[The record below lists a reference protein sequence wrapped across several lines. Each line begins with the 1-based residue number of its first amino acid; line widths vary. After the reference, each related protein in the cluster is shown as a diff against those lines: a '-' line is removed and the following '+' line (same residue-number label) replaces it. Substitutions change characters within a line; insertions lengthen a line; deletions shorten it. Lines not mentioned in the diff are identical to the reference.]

1 MGATYVVD
9 GASLKAKKVLLQQG
23 DIPVSQVDVAQGD

>member
-1 MGATYVVD
+1 MVAAYLLD
-9 GASLKAKKVLLQQG
+9 GASLKAKEVLLQQG